1 MALLQDLLETHSCHK
16 EWAASDILI
25 DIGQLPPPKITQ
37 PPRQDVNSDEVRIYS
52 FFVVVVVFQIIYS
65 FLLIFSVLLKAQTFY
80 YYCVC
85 LCVYDVCVGGRCVL
99 EGQRTSGV
107 LPFSS
112 RKHGLSCLCCDSH
125 SSELD
130 FLLVLLRLLWQHI
143 RIQWM
148 LLNILVRCLFS

>member
-1 MALLQDLLETHSCHK
+1 MALLQDLLEPHSCHK

-52 FFVVVVVFQIIYS
+52 FFVVVVVFQIIHS

-85 LCVYDVCVGGRCVL
+85 LCVYDVCVCVGGAVCWKVRGLQEFSLSAPGSMVSLVSAVMHTPVSWTFYLFCYAYC
-99 EGQRTSGV
+99 GSTSGY
-107 LPFSS
+107 SGRS
-112 RKHGLSCLCCDSH
+112 
-125 SSELD
+125 
-130 FLLVLLRLLWQHI
+130 
-143 RIQWM
+143 
-148 LLNILVRCLFS
+148 